1 MPASTPGVR
10 IRSTLYFDCFYGR
23 LLDSR
28 ELTASVACCVD
39 LCTRSYGNASIG
51 SPVHVRLTDGSGV
64 LQAGALQET
73 CPVVHSNHS
82 RDGATKHRY
91 AMRECGGFNCRST
104 HRADRFPEFPPT
116 GHATRRNG
124 NQASLSDGMTTRG
137 ASGSIQLSDSSCGC
151 RERDIP
157 PRIED
162 TEKGWKRPLRTSSHN
177 HGGPRDIGYIHD
189 ILRS

>member
-10 IRSTLYFDCFYGR
+10 IRNTLYFDCFYGR

-28 ELTASVACCVD
+28 KLTASVACCVD
-39 LCTRSYGNASIG
+39 LCPRSYGNALIG

-82 RDGATKHRY
+82 RDGATKRRY

-104 HRADRFPEFPPT
+104 HRADPFPEFPPT
-116 GHATRRNG
+116 VHARRRG
-124 NQASLSDGMTTRG
+124 ASETSWRDGMTARG
-137 ASGSIQLSDSSCGC
+137 ACGLIQLSDSSSGGWA
-151 RERDIP
+151 RDILAA
-157 PRIED
+157 IED
-162 TEKGWKRPLRTSSHN
+162 GKAGWNGH
-177 HGGPRDIGYIHD
+177 
-189 ILRS
+189 